1 MASKLSKG
9 ITRFARVTAAIPGK
23 LVSGLI
29 AAVVCVALVF
39 LGVGVFR
46 AGTSIQQILTENK
59 QLEKAIRNLTD
70 TGKIGAARV
79 ISKQLKD
86 GKLYTKLKFW
96 AYDRNNEHRIIN
108 EKTYEIAGD
117 VVHFDALVVKFSDP
131 LVKEGQKCM
140 YIWRRVYG
148 DGTAP
153 EDGFHI
159 NDPNTEPVRYED
171 FLDNLPVN
179 QQKLFWDSIWQ
190 LAHEPEKL
198 EKYGIKAVY
207 GNATYSQFQEGFL
220 YIFRI
225 TPTGQIYP
233 EIHRIL

>member
-1 MASKLSKG
+1 M
-9 ITRFARVTAAIPGK
+9 
-23 LVSGLI
+23 VSGLV
-29 AAVVCVALVF
+29 AAVVCVALIF
-39 LGVGVFR
+39 LGIGVFR
-46 AGTSIQQILTENK
+46 AGTSIQEILTENK

-79 ISKQLKD
+79 ISQQLKD

-96 AYDRNNEHRIIN
+96 VYDRKNEHRIIN

-131 LVKEGQKCM
+131 LVKKGQKCM

-148 DGTAP
+148 EGTAA

-159 NDPNTEPVRYED
+159 NDPNAAPARYQN

-179 QQKLFWDSIWQ
+179 QQKLFWASIWQ

-198 EKYGIKAVY
+198 EEYGIKAIY
-207 GNATYSQFQEGFL
+207 GNVTYSQFRKGFL